1 MYVIFKGHPTGE
13 IYQQKQN
20 ITGGYKLKPKVA
32 FILLYL
38 FLSTIDLSIKSLHQ
52 TRRGAK

>member
-38 FLSTIDLSIKSLHQ
+38 FLSTIDISIKSLHQ